1 MPQDPDIVALQ
12 RRLETLER
20 ILRAGVAV
28 NPGGGGGDSTI
39 TIIADNDPEIIDP
52 PTEALFPGKQND
64 MYMIYNHLD

>member
-1 MPQDPDIVALQ
+1 MPTEADFLDLQ
-12 RRLETLER
+12 KRLFAVER
-20 ILRAGVAV
+20 LLRAGIPTNNVS
-28 NPGGGGGDSTI
+28 GDESTI